1 MIGNKTVIAI
11 IPARGGSKGVKRKNL
26 KELGDKPLINWTIEE
41 AKKSKYIDKVIV
53 STEDNEIGEVAEKSR
68 TCVIKRPIELALDNS
83 PTIDSIVY
91 TLDKLKKK
99 KYIPNYVVLLQCTSP
114 FRTSRHIDEAIEFF
128 NDNKEKADSLISVV
142 LEKNVPYWLKFIDDN
157 GFLKDFIKYD
167 KKKFTRRQD
176 FKKIYRLNGAIYM
189 SKIDKIYENKSFES
203 EKTISYVMDEKSS
216 IDIDT
221 EEDFEYAE
229 FILKKI
235 KEKDYDREI

>member
-1 MIGNKTVIAI
+1 MGNKTVIAI

-53 STEDNEIGEVAEKSR
+53 STEDNEIREVAEKSR
-68 TCVIKRPIELALDNS
+68 TCVIKRPMELALDNS
-83 PTIDSIVY
+83 LTIDSIVY
-91 TLDKLKKK
+91 TLDKLKKE

-142 LEKNVPYWLKFIDDN
+142 LEKDVPYWLKSIDDN

-167 KKKFTRRQD
+167 KKKFNKRQD
-176 FKKIYRLNGAIYM
+176 FEKIYRLNGSIYIA
-189 SKIDKIYENKSFES
+189 KTDKIYKNESFES

>member
-53 STEDNEIGEVAEKSR
+53 STEDNEIREVAEKSR
-68 TCVIKRPIELALDNS
+68 TCVIKRPMELALDNS
-83 PTIDSIVY
+83 LTIDSIVY
-91 TLDKLKKK
+91 TLDKLKKE

-142 LEKNVPYWLKFIDDN
+142 LEKDVPYWLKSIDDN

-167 KKKFTRRQD
+167 KKKFNKRQD
-176 FKKIYRLNGAIYM
+176 FEKIYRLNGSIYIA
-189 SKIDKIYENKSFES
+189 KTDKIYKNESFES